1 MASSRDQYRGNQDG
15 RSRRKKKQRKRLE
28 RREKKDEKKKQK
40 KGKMMEVKKVVE
52 GWEIW
57 NEEEET
63 ARLEEETKRMVL
75 EKFHPWIKVFRKKQ
89 SERIPTRKV
98 WDHIIDM
105 KEEFMPR
112 KEKVYLLFRE
122 EREEVREF
130 IKKQL
135 RKGYI

>member
-1 MASSRDQYRGNQDG
+1 
-15 RSRRKKKQRKRLE
+15 
-28 RREKKDEKKKQK
+28 
-40 KGKMMEVKKVVE
+40 MEVKKVVE

-105 KEEFMPR
+105 KEEFVPR